1 MIPTHTMRPWV
12 ENGRPFAD
20 VGGEPPG
27 ERSDEDGDATHR
39 RRALLGHVVLRP
51 AIFLAEDRL
60 AEAAGA
66 EQRDERPRGEQ

>member
-1 MIPTHTMRPWV
+1 MPTHTIETLVGERQTL
-12 ENGRPFAD
+12 AD
-20 VGGEPPG
+20 VGDEPPG
-27 ERSDEDGDATHR
+27 ERRDDDGDATHR

-51 AIFLAEDRL
+51 VILLAEDRL